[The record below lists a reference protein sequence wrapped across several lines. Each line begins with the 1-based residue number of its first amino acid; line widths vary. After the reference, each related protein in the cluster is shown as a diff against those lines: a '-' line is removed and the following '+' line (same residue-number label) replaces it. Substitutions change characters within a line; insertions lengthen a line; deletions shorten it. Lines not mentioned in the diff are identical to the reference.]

1 MSLSITV
8 DTDGVPKN
16 ITVLKGLGFG
26 LDQKAIEAVG
36 TWRFAPGQKAGNPV
50 PVVVRIQVNFGL
62 PGPKGQWHL
71 AQAAFNPPE
80 GASLPSLIKPEFPPD
95 DPAQEP
101 ASVAVTF
108 DVDEQGSPINIHVEK
123 SSDPRSEQDVIA
135 AVREWRFKPG
145 VRNGTPVVVPL
156 TLEFSRAGASSSPP
170 SAKVP

>member
-62 PGPKGQWHL
+62 PGPKGQWHPL
-71 AQAAFNPPE
+71 RQHSIRLRA
-80 GASLPSLIKPEFPPD
+80 
-95 DPAQEP
+95 
-101 ASVAVTF
+101 
-108 DVDEQGSPINIHVEK
+108 
-123 SSDPRSEQDVIA
+123 PR
-135 AVREWRFKPG
+135 FHP
-145 VRNGTPVVVPL
+145 
-156 TLEFSRAGASSSPP
+156 
-170 SAKVP
+170 